1 VSTQTHHQSCLKG
14 ASRDREPCK
23 ALPSGRAEFKEID
36 YAAAHMPR
44 EEEVVSFAVGDGQ
57 GVEAGEL
64 PQIALRVLKVEQLLF
79 KIRHHPKE
87 LT

>member
-1 VSTQTHHQSCLKG
+1 
-14 ASRDREPCK
+14 
-23 ALPSGRAEFKEID
+23 
-36 YAAAHMPR
+36 MPR
-44 EEEVVSFAVGDGQ
+44 EEEVVSFAIGDGQ